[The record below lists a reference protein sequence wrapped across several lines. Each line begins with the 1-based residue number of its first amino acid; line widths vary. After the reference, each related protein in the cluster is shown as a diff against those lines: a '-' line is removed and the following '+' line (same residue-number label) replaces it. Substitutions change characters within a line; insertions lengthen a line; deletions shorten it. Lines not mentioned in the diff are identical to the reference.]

1 MFSLAWN
8 TIFTGYWEVLV
19 LDFSEIGNTYCLF
32 WARKLM
38 ERWYL
43 LIAEKFLLFWTFL
56 RWKIRSLWA
65 KKLME
70 RWYLLIT
77 EKFLFWTIWRWEMRS
92 FFELKI
98 WRKDDIYLLS
108 LWKAER
114 SVSIVQVILKLFAEL
129 VRSRSIQKG
138 KLIFL

>member
-1 MFSLAWN
+1 MFSLVWN
-8 TIFTGYWEVLV
+8 TIFTVYWEVLV

-32 WARKLM
+32 WSRKLM

-77 EKFLFWTIWRWEMRS
+77 EKFLFRTIRRWEMRS
-92 FFELKI
+92 FFWAKNLTER
-98 WRKDDIYLLS
+98 WYLLVVFMES
-108 LWKAER
+108 WK
-114 SVSIVQVILKLFAEL
+114 
-129 VRSRSIQKG
+129 VRFYSTSNFETLCGIS
-138 KLIFL
+138 